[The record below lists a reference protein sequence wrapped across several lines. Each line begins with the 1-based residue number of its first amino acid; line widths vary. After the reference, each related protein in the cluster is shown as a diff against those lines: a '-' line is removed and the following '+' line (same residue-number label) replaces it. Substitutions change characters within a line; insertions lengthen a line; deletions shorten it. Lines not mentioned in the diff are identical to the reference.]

1 MALTIKIDEDE
12 CIGCGECSEAA
23 PGTFEVNDDN
33 IAVVKDPGG
42 DAEDIIIESA
52 KACPVEA
59 IIVTNADG
67 QQLAP

>member
-12 CIGCGECSEAA
+12 CIGCGECAEAA

-33 IAVVKDPGG
+33 IATVKDPGG
-42 DAEDIIIESA
+42 DEEDTIIEAA
-52 KACPVEA
+52 KSCPVEA